1 MSRCSGSPGTA
12 PRTRARRAR
21 GRDGDGRGHRGGAG
35 HAIATMTSVSGSAV
49 GETPVVLISTLNQD
63 GPDRPHDRQRP
74 DPHWAARIAARYP
87 IYGQG
92 VSAAVPA
99 RRPTEPRKLTQIRD
113 AGVRPGRQC
122 LDASWVTAGIDLAL
136 ALVEEDLGP
145 AIALGVGRELVVF
158 LKRPGGQ
165 SQFSSALSAQQATR
179 PALGELH
186 ADGRAPERRDCGRA
200 RGAREHGR
208 ALFARHFGARWAR
221 RQPPHA
227 RALRIG
233 HARALLEDAERGLR
247 AVAHSAGFGSA
258 EVLRRAFH
266 RRVGVSPADY
276 PRASGAMKEL
286 VIMSVSFV
294 EYWWGIW

>member
-122 LDASWVTAGIDLAL
+122 LDVSWGHRWDRSRACARRRGPGTGDRARGWPSSWSSSSDPAANRNSAARCRLSRPRGPRWASCMQMAGHLSDDL
-136 ALVEEDLGP
+136 
-145 AIALGVGRELVVF
+145 I
-158 LKRPGGQ
+158 
-165 SQFSSALSAQQATR
+165 
-179 PALGELH
+179 
-186 ADGRAPERRDCGRA
+186 CGRA

-208 ALFARHFGARWAR
+208 ALVRAGISARGGRDGSR
-221 RQPPHA
+221 PMPGRS
-227 RALRIG
+227 G
-233 HARALLEDAERGLR
+233 SGTRGR
-247 AVAHSAGFGSA
+247 CSRTRSVA
-258 EVLRRAFH
+258 
-266 RRVGVSPADY
+266 
-276 PRASGAMKEL
+276 
-286 VIMSVSFV
+286 
-294 EYWWGIW
+294 

>member
-122 LDASWVTAGIDLAL
+122 LDVSWGHRWDRSRACARRR
-136 ALVEEDLGP
+136 GP
-145 AIALGVGRELVVF
+145 GTGDRARGWPRARGL
-158 LKRPGGQ
+158 P
-165 SQFSSALSAQQATR
+165 QATR
-179 PALGELH
+179 RPIAIQQRAVGSAGH
-186 ADGRAPERRDCGRA
+186 AARAGRAAC
-200 RGAREHGR
+200 
-208 ALFARHFGARWAR
+208 RW
-221 RQPPHA
+221 P
-227 RALRIG
+227 G
-233 HARALLEDAERGLR
+233 T
-247 AVAHSAGFGSA
+247 
-258 EVLRRAFH
+258 
-266 RRVGVSPADY
+266 
-276 PRASGAMKEL
+276 
-286 VIMSVSFV
+286 
-294 EYWWGIW
+294 